1 MQEVLMSEYVVSLAS
16 SIKTQ
21 LGHKTS
27 DNGQQREHKFCLIST
42 LPRNQVFSIFIFL
55 KGLLAAFSNSCCFH
69 LLLWFLIKLFLNLLR
84 ILRSWIEWQDDSW
97 ENWFAF
103 HFCYILFCVC
113 VMFISVFRSLSLCL
127 VESHLL
133 KEIRGANKWRS
144 FRDVST
150 ARQIMDLWFKT
161 YQQAYSVISFRAVQ

>member
-1 MQEVLMSEYVVSLAS
+1 MSEYVVSLAS
-16 SIKTQ
+16 SIKTL

-27 DNGQQREHKFCLIST
+27 DNGQQWEHKFCLIST

-84 ILRSWIEWQDDSW
+84 ILRSWIEWQDDNERIGLRSISATS
-97 ENWFAF
+97 FF
-103 HFCYILFCVC
+103 VCVC

-127 VESHLL
+127 IESHLL

-161 YQQAYSVISFRAVQ
+161 YQQAYSVISFRVVQ